1 MERKNTLQFLLSSN
15 LHYKQDL
22 KNYFREFEKLILGG
36 SRPPQPNSN
45 PTPICSTSKTKPIH
59 HQPNIPSVHLTN
71 QLTNHPT
78 SYLTVQQA
86 SHLSDGSVLHSSNQ
100 SIVLPAPYQ
109 SQQKLPESNPYI
121 HDMNHSTIS
130 SNNPDIPLANQ
141 SIILSTLD
149 SANNHTNHPI
159 RNISNPQLIH
169 QTNLHPTTFQQI
181 IHPSSQQ
188 PIISSHLPTM
198 NSSLPV
204 DNNSHFTCSTMDL
217 TPVLNSNVCQQVST
231 QMNSGLQMIN
241 SMSNVESTYTQ
252 LSSLSS
258 SGSGG
263 NTEYLNSNTVF
274 VSSDRLGLDES
285 QQMYRYEVDYN
296 SNQSEQGKKFWK
308 VDSIRQG
315 IKYKSLYS

>member
-1 MERKNTLQFLLSSN
+1 
-15 LHYKQDL
+15 
-22 KNYFREFEKLILGG
+22 
-36 SRPPQPNSN
+36 
-45 PTPICSTSKTKPIH
+45 
-59 HQPNIPSVHLTN
+59 
-71 QLTNHPT
+71 
-78 SYLTVQQA
+78 
-86 SHLSDGSVLHSSNQ
+86 
-100 SIVLPAPYQ
+100 
-109 SQQKLPESNPYI
+109 
-121 HDMNHSTIS
+121 MNHSTIS

-149 SANNHTNHPI
+149 SANHHTNHPI
-159 RNISNPQLIH
+159 SNISNPQLIH

-204 DNNSHFTCSTMDL
+204 DNNSHFTSSTMDL
-217 TPVLNSNVCQQVST
+217 TPVLNSNLCQQVST

-252 LSSLSS
+252 LNSLSS

-296 SNQSEQGKKFWK
+296 SNQSEQGKECLKSWK
-308 VDSIRQG
+308 H
-315 IKYKSLYS
+315 